1 MPDSA
6 TAPADARKAALA
18 SLHEAGAHFVR
29 MKLLSNG
36 DKTIAESAGYK
47 ERSATLK
54 QVQLHN
60 GAKQLVAVMPAS
72 LGFVVVDVDYGG
84 EQAAAEVVARYG
96 PPLAK
101 VPTRGKGGL
110 HLWYRC
116 HDAGDIGARKWRDG
130 DCIGTGNAVLW
141 DAPLLAA
148 ALAVTSRSQDT
159 LTAAQLAQLPPLSE
173 RGNGKGGDDWAEGNR
188 NETLYKRLVAAYRR
202 NASADEIEA
211 IEQEAREAG
220 LSERE
225 IAATAESAK
234 KGAERAGIRTLVPNA
249 WSPAGLAF
257 CLEQLGI
264 GLRLNVRARRY
275 EYRNAGKWVDADDE
289 RDARLRHEIA
299 ERFCCKK
306 GSTQQRLKYSPEMFH
321 DLRRAL
327 GDGLRRD
334 PFRDWLETLPT
345 WDSTPRIDG
354 LLSAMFGAEDDP
366 LTRWASRYIGLG
378 AVQRAYEP
386 GGKLDEVPILLGEQG
401 VGKSAFVLAWIP
413 DDQPEWHGDAVD
425 LSARAKEQAEQM
437 AGAVVSEL
445 SELSGIRKAELERL
459 KSFVTRRDD
468 GQFRWAYA
476 RAPVRSPRRCVFVG
490 STNEAD
496 CLPNDP
502 SGNRR
507 FVVVELMH
515 GCAVEARG
523 EAERVQ
529 WWAEALARYRAGE
542 RANLPRD
549 LIPLAA
555 DRAEEHRDSDALEEE
570 IRTALVDLGAEFTI
584 NELHDAID
592 FGRPLDK
599 ALQMRLGT
607 ALRNLGFKRAKRAA
621 QRVWTRA

>member
-1 MPDSA
+1 MTDSA
-6 TAPADARKAALA
+6 TATADARRAALA
-18 SLHEAGAHFVR
+18 ALAKAGAHLVLCGEDKR
-29 MKLLSNG
+29 PKAKAWPRRGAKLLAAQRHKG
-36 DKTIAESAGYK
+36 P
-47 ERSATLK
+47 
-54 QVQLHN
+54 
-60 GAKQLVAVMPAS
+60 VAVVPAS
-72 LGFVVVDVDYGG
+72 IGCAVIDVDRGG
-84 EQAAAEVVARYG
+84 EQAAGAVVKLLGA
-96 PPLAK
+96 PLAK
-101 VPTRGKGGL
+101 VPTRREGGF

-116 HDAGDIGARKWRDG
+116 RDAGDIGNRVWRDG
-130 DCIGTGNAVLW
+130 EVRAGKGYAILW
-141 DAPLLAA
+141 DAPATAQGLASTAPVADLLAA
-148 ALAVTSRSQDT
+148 D
-159 LTAAQLAQLPPLSE
+159 LTQLPPKP
-173 RGNGKGGDDWAEGNR
+173 NGGAPGNR
-188 NETLYKRLVAAYRR
+188 NDTLNRGVFLATR
-202 NASADEIEA
+202 NGEPVEPHIEA
-211 IEQEAREAG
+211 ARDAG
-220 LSERE
+220 LPESE
-225 IAATAESAK
+225 IAATVASAT
-234 KGAERAGIRTLVPNA
+234 KGAKRAGTRTLVPKA
-249 WSPAGLAF
+249 WTPAGLAF

-264 GLRLNVRARRY
+264 DLRLNIRARRY
-275 EYRNAGKWVDADDE
+275 EYRIAGEWVDADDE

-299 ERFCCKK
+299 ERFSCKK

-334 PFRDWLETLPT
+334 PFRDWLEALPP
-345 WDSTPRIDG
+345 WDGVPRIDG
-354 LLSAMFGAEDDP
+354 LLPAMFGAEDDA

-507 FVVVELMH
+507 FVVVELRH
-515 GCAVEARG
+515 GCHVEERAA
-523 EAERVQ
+523 AERVQ
-529 WWAEALARYRAGE
+529 WWAEALHRYRAGE

-549 LIPLAA
+549 LLPLAA
-555 DRAEEHRDSDALEEE
+555 ERAETHRDRDSAEEDIRNALH
-570 IRTALVDLGAEFTI
+570 DLDAEFNI
-584 NELHDAID
+584 NDLHDALRAAD
-592 FGRPLDK
+592 AQQWGRPLDK
-599 ALQMRLGT
+599 AMQMRLGT
-607 ALRNLGFKRAKRAA
+607 ALRNIGLRRTQRSRDGTRQWIWSRA
-621 QRVWTRA
+621 